1 MFLKKLFSDVLKLIS
16 DTYENQRDFAEKSS
30 INRTYLSKYIN
41 CSLENPPSPKI
52 LQKLANASNGVADY
66 EDLMRICGYISDI
79 CGERLKKCRLGQN
92 LSIDEV
98 SGIVGITPEKL
109 TLWENGNNYNMDFE
123 TSCKL
128 ADLYNVDLNWL
139 IGFKVPKKDTIIY
152 KVKDNS
158 MLPILGIDDIA
169 YIYCK
174 SDYISGETIFFKL
187 DNKEYIRKI
196 IETNNTI
203 ELQALNTE
211 YPIIKLSKEDLK
223 KHNFQVLGKVTEA
236 RNKSAFK

>member
-1 MFLKKLFSDVLKLIS
+1 MFLKKSFSDVLKLIS
-16 DTYENQRDFAEKSS
+16 NTYENQRDFAEKSS

-41 CSLENPPSPKI
+41 CSLDSPPSPKI

-66 EDLMRICGYISDI
+66 EDLMRICGYIGDI
-79 CGERLKKCRLGQN
+79 CGERLKKCRLEQN

-98 SGIVGITPEKL
+98 SNMVGTTSKKL
-109 TLWENGNNYNMDFE
+109 TLWENGHNYNMDFE

-128 ADLYNVDLNWL
+128 ADLYNVELNWL
-139 IGFKVPKKDTIIY
+139 IGYKAPKKNTIIY

-158 MLPILGIDDIA
+158 MSPILGIDDIA

-187 DNKEYIRKI
+187 EDKEYIRKI
-196 IETNNTI
+196 VETNNSI
-203 ELQALNTE
+203 ELQALNSE
-211 YPIIKLSKEDLK
+211 YSTIKLSKKDLE